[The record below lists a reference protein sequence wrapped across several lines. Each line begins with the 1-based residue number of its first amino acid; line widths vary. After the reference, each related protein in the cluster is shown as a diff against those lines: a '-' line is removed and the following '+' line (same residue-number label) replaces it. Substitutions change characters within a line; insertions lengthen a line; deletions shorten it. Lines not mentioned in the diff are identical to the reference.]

1 MTATAFQDRLNTAEV
16 IELEPPRPLRRTL
29 RTGEPYPLAALG
41 DVIAPAVQGTQ
52 DLIQAPIEI
61 CAQSALSHAALAVQA
76 HANVVLPTGH
86 PRPLSLFLLSVAS
99 SGDRKSAADKE
110 LGWGLAK
117 RERNLSDD
125 LVQAKA
131 DYLNDKEAF
140 EASRAAAKG
149 RAGKEG
155 NRAAIADALGSVG
168 DAPVAPLDAV
178 VSFPEPTLEGLHKY
192 LAIGQPSM
200 GLFSDE
206 GGMFVGGVGMSKE
219 NVLKSAAGFSHL
231 WDGAPVKR
239 LRSLDGATVLFGR
252 RVSLHLML
260 QPEAAARWLADET
273 LRDQGLFS
281 RLLVAA
287 PSSLAGTRLY
297 REPSSDARPAI
308 HRFGARVLE
317 AFERPYRFVEGK
329 VGELDPRALPM
340 TDRACAM
347 WRAFAD
353 SIERELGPN
362 GKLRPVNGLANKIP
376 EHAARIA
383 GVLALFDDLATDEV
397 DERVLGRG
405 IKLAQWYLGEALR
418 LAEVGFVSDEVRLGE
433 TLLAWLRDTWPHK
446 TDDGGRLVSPPDV
459 YSAGPN
465 SIREKSVAQ
474 QALGVLLDHGWLV
487 KVEGSHKVNGVIRRE
502 VYAMRSI

>member
-1 MTATAFQDRLNTAEV
+1 M
-16 IELEPPRPLRRTL
+16 
-29 RTGEPYPLAALG
+29 
-41 DVIAPAVQGTQ
+41 
-52 DLIQAPIEI
+52 
-61 CAQSALSHAALAVQA
+61 
-76 HANVVLPTGH
+76 
-86 PRPLSLFLLSVAS
+86 
-99 SGDRKSAADKE
+99 
-110 LGWGLAK
+110 AK
-117 RERNLSDD
+117 HERNLSNE

-140 EASRAAAKG
+140 DASRAAAKG

-155 NRAAIADALGSVG
+155 SRAAIADSLGAVG
-168 DAPVAPLDAV
+168 EAPVPPLEAV
-178 VSFPEPTLEGLHKY
+178 VSFPEPTIEGLHKY
-192 LAIGQPSM
+192 LAVGQPSM

-260 QPEAAARWLADET
+260 QPDAAARWLADET

-297 REPSSDARPAI
+297 RDPGSEARPSI
-308 HRFGARVLE
+308 DRFGARVLK
-317 AFERPYRFVEGK
+317 AFEQPYRFVEDK
-329 VGELDPRALPM
+329 IGELDPRSLPM
-340 TDRACAM
+340 TARACAM

-353 SIERELGPN
+353 SIERELGPMGN
-362 GKLRPVNGLANKIP
+362 LRPVTGLANKIP
-376 EHAARIA
+376 EHAARMA
-383 GVLALFDDLATDEV
+383 AVLALFDNLNVTELDDV
-397 DERVLGRG
+397 SLGRG
-405 IKLAQWYLGEALR
+405 IKLAQWYLSEALR
-418 LAEVGFVSDEVRLGE
+418 LAEVGHVSDEVRLGE
-433 TLLAWLRDTWPHK
+433 TLLTWLRDSWPHK

-465 SIREKSVAQ
+465 AIREKSVAQ
-474 QALGVLLDHGWLV
+474 KALGVLVDHGWLV
-487 KVEGSHKVNGVIRRE
+487 KVEGSHKVNGVTRRE
-502 VYAMRSI
+502 VYAMRSN